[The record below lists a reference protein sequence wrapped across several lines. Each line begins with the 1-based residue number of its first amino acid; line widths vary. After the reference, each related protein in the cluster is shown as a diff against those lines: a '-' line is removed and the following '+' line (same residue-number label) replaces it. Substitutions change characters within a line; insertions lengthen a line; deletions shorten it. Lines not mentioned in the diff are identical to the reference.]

1 MSEETGRWC
10 QTSKGQHD
18 TGRKHLCF
26 PPKYVEALRS
36 GNPLRAELEQTNHWD
51 NIIYLPSTCICH
63 GNIFPC
69 DAGDSGEC
77 LPAGELQARDYPS
90 LSMRP
95 HWLLHPV
102 LSSLRCRKGTGK
114 REPIQSVSKMV
125 RGTDPMSMCW
135 GTSLS
140 QPGEEETLGAFR
152 EPLITVRKTS
162 WHILESLPTWM
173 TPPVNISLS
182 FLTVKKGRCS
192 HLLQKGICLCLK
204 R

>member
-1 MSEETGRWC
+1 MSEETRQWC

-26 PPKYVEALRS
+26 PQKYVEALRS

-51 NIIYLPSTCICH
+51 IIIYLPPTCIYH

-69 DAGDSGEC
+69 DAGDIGEC
-77 LPAGELQARDYPS
+77 LSAGELKAKDYPS

-102 LSSLRCRKGTGK
+102 LSSLACRKGTGK
-114 REPIQSVSKMV
+114 WEPIQSASKMV
-125 RGTDPMSMCW
+125 RGTGPKKVCW

-140 QPGEEETLGAFR
+140 QPGEEATLGA
-152 EPLITVRKTS
+152 
-162 WHILESLPTWM
+162 LERHLSLWGGHHDTFWSPS
-173 TPPVNISLS
+173 PPE
-182 FLTVKKGRCS
+182 
-192 HLLQKGICLCLK
+192 CLHQSKYLYLCWQ
-204 R
+204 